1 MFIYDIIKEIILTI
15 GGIMMSKAKLY
26 KVFLLVHIVLAI
38 LTIGVLYITWDE
50 SINYGLWIVLL
61 GNIIYGIY
69 NFYKYKQLK

>member
-1 MFIYDIIKEIILTI
+1 MFIYDIIKEVILTI

-26 KVFLLVHIVLAI
+26 KVFLLAHIVLAI

-69 NFYKYKQLK
+69 NFYKYKQYQ

>member
-1 MFIYDIIKEIILTI
+1 
-15 GGIMMSKAKLY
+15 MMSKAKLY

>member
-1 MFIYDIIKEIILTI
+1 
-15 GGIMMSKAKLY
+15 MSKAKLY

>member
-1 MFIYDIIKEIILTI
+1 
-15 GGIMMSKAKLY
+15 MSKAKLY
-26 KVFLLVHIVLAI
+26 KVFLLAHIILAI